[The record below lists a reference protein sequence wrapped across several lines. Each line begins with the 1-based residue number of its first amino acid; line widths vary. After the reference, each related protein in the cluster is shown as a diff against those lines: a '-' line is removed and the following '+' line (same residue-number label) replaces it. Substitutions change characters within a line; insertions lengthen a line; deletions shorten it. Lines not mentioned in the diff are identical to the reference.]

1 MTDNTVIL
9 YALRYA
15 IRRGNLEFPQMA
27 EYISSNIRDISNS
40 GLKDLLQELKG
51 YYNERTDD
59 KNYLLATILA
69 NQIKKELYGGDD

>member
-15 IRRGNLEFPQMA
+15 IRRENLEFPQMA
-27 EYISSNIRDISNS
+27 EYITNNIHDISNS
-40 GLKDLLQELKG
+40 GLESILNELKE
-51 YYNERTDD
+51 YFVEHTDD

-69 NQIKKELYGGDD
+69 KRIKRELYDE

>member
-15 IRRGNLEFPQMA
+15 IRRENLEFPQMA
-27 EYISSNIRDISNS
+27 EYISDNIHDISNS
-40 GLKDLLQELKG
+40 GLKNILNELKE
-51 YYNERTDD
+51 YFVEHTDD

-69 NQIKKELYGGDD
+69 KKIKRELYDE

>member
-27 EYISSNIRDISNS
+27 EYISSNIQDISNS
-40 GLKDLLQELKG
+40 GLKDILQELKD

-59 KNYLLATILA
+59 NNYLLATILA

>member
-15 IRRGNLEFPQMA
+15 IRKENLEFSQMA
-27 EYISSNIRDISNS
+27 EYIGSNIHDISNS
-40 GLKDLLQELKG
+40 GLENILNELKE
-51 YYNERTDD
+51 YFVERTDD

-69 NQIKKELYGGDD
+69 KRIKRELYDE